1 MEENPKGSWASIGVF
16 VVNSKIN
23 QRLSRSKDKK
33 SPYEIYFGNVA
44 LHATDTIDPALM
56 KVATM
61 EYGVSS
67 STQVIQLVF
76 ESNPDIKV
84 SHQDLC
90 EIIRDADG
98 LFEDER
104 VVMKKHG

>member
-44 LHATDTIDPALM
+44 
-56 KVATM
+56 
-61 EYGVSS
+61 
-67 STQVIQLVF
+67 
-76 ESNPDIKV
+76 
-84 SHQDLC
+84 
-90 EIIRDADG
+90 
-98 LFEDER
+98 
-104 VVMKKHG
+104 

>member
-1 MEENPKGSWASIGVF
+1 
-16 VVNSKIN
+16 
-23 QRLSRSKDKK
+23 
-33 SPYEIYFGNVA
+33 
-44 LHATDTIDPALM
+44 M